1 MDPLTLD
8 EFKIVTWVEQTW
20 NITGKFP
27 TVLELKDQFPEF
39 NSKLLNKPVFMKAM
53 ENRGIGV
60 PSKTEVA
67 KGELSEEQLAAILS
81 ITDYHDKRTQS
92 AKLRALGVSTVKW
105 NGWMRDARFK
115 HYVHNLSASV
125 FDDAIHVAQM
135 GLAKRLEAG
144 DVNAAKFY
152 MELTGR
158 FNSGESTQLENLNLV
173 IARLTEVLQ
182 IHIKDPDVL
191 RLIYRDLDTALNGK
205 QAQPEPI
212 SIESQI

>member
-8 EFKIVTWVEQTW
+8 ELKIVNWVEQTW

-27 TVLELKDQFPEF
+27 SVLELKEQFSDF
-39 NSKLLNKPVFMKAM
+39 NPKVLSKPIFMKAM

-60 PSKTEVA
+60 PSKSEVA
-67 KGELSEEQLAAILS
+67 KGELTEEQLAAVML
-81 ITDYHDKRTQS
+81 ITDYSDKRTQS

-105 NGWMRDARFK
+105 NGWMRDVRFK

-144 DVNAAKFY
+144 DTNAVKFY

-158 FNSGESTQLENLNLV
+158 FNSGESTQLENLNLI

-182 IHIKDPDVL
+182 IHIKDPEVL
-191 RLIYRDLDTALNGK
+191 RLIYRDLDAALNGR
-205 QAQPEPI
+205 QPQPEPLA
-212 SIESQI
+212 IESQI